1 MRNKDGYTLVNCPED
16 TLPPP
21 NDPHYRCSKHGGRVA
36 KLRHPAKE
44 TEQVAEVR
52 KFRGDHLAECWSC
65 RYLSDSQS
73 YGKGKCYAC
82 CKAGK
87 TDPAGIADEF

>member
-1 MRNKDGYTLVNCPED
+1 MRNKDGYMLVNCPED

-21 NDPHYRCSKHGGRVA
+21 NDPHYRCSGHGGR
-36 KLRHPAKE
+36 
-44 TEQVAEVR
+44 VAEVR

-65 RYLSDSQS
+65 KYLSDSKS
-73 YGKGKCYAC
+73 YWQGKCYAC
-82 CKAGK
+82 RKAGK